1 MRLFVI
7 LSLLVLSLVG
17 CEDYTSI
24 REKPMTPRRS
34 AAPTPAPTR
43 EAVQPAAHNSAEPV
57 CVVNL
62 TPSQIDRIGSS
73 NRNLQ
78 KVIDTGSQSL
88 GVPYKWGGA
97 SPSKGIDC
105 SNFTWLT
112 YRASG
117 FPYQRFHGTRQMS
130 TMTNADGLR
139 NITFDQAKAGDLLIY
154 GYTDARKK
162 WHGHVVILIDK
173 DGSATGH
180 RGLALGAHGGNVR
193 KVAFITYTGY
203 DQGYY
208 KLPQYKLKN
217 VLRVTGVN

>member
-1 MRLFVI
+1 MVT
-7 LSLLVLSLVG
+7 LSS
-17 CEDYTSI
+17 EQITRI
-24 REKPMTPRRS
+24 S
-34 AAPTPAPTR
+34 AR
-43 EAVQPAAHNSAEPV
+43 
-57 CVVNL
+57 
-62 TPSQIDRIGSS
+62 
-73 NRNLQ
+73 NRNVQ
-78 KVIDTGSQSL
+78 KVINQGSQSL

-117 FPYQRFHGTRQMS
+117 FPYQKFHGTRQMA
-130 TMTNADGLR
+130 TITNSDGLR
-139 NITFDQAKAGDLLIY
+139 KITFNQAKTGDLLVY
-154 GYTDARKK
+154 GYIDAKKK

-173 DGSATGH
+173 DGSTTGH
-180 RGLALGAHGGNVR
+180 RGLVLGAHGGNVR
-193 KVAFITYTGY
+193 QVAFVTYNGY